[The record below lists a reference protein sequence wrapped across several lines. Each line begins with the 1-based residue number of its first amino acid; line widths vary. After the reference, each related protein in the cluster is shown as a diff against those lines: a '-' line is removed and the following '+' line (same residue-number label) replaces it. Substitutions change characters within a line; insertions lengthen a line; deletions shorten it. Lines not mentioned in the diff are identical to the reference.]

1 MENQTHLNAVGEITE
16 MLYVAAELEKYD
28 HLGAMAEITE
38 MIYFASHQE

>member
-1 MENQTHLNAVGEITE
+1 MEKYACLNLVGEITE